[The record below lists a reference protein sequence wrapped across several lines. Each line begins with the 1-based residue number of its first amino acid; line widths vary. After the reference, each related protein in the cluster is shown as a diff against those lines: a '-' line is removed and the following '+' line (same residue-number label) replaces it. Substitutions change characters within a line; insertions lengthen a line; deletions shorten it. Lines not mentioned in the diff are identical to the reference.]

1 MKNIVRSLEDIVN
14 LAPILKAAFPYD
26 ISIAVCDTEKFLAYY
41 PGDSIDL
48 GIRAG
53 QVIQPEEPLYYA
65 LQHDEHSVANVPKE
79 YYGYEFVG
87 TVLPVHHED
96 GRVCGAVCIQVRRQ
110 TELREIADRIALSLN
125 QANARISQV
134 ADGSGL
140 LADYSQKLLVQSD
153 ATAHSVHKSSEV
165 LAVLRKVADQTNL
178 LGINAA
184 IEAAHAGERGR
195 GFDVVAKEIRRFSKE
210 TEQSAQRIRDTLGEI
225 QSAMQG
231 IGQAISQIASV
242 GQEQAASTQEI
253 SSFIEEI
260 RAMSEQLNGFA
271 RKL

>member
-1 MKNIVRSLEDIVN
+1 MKNIVRSLEELMN

-26 ISIAVCDTEKFLAYY
+26 ISIAICDTEKFLAYY

-53 QVIQPEEPLYYA
+53 QIIQADEPLYHA
-65 LQHDEHSVANVPKE
+65 LKQDEYSVANVPRE

-87 TVLPVHHED
+87 TVLPVHGED
-96 GRVCGAVCIQVRRQ
+96 EEVCGAVCIQVRRQ
-110 TELREIADRIALSLN
+110 MELREIADRMALSLN

-140 LADYSQKLLVQSD
+140 LADYSQKLLIQSD
-153 ATAHSVHKSSEV
+153 ATAYSVRKSSEV

-184 IEAAHAGERGR
+184 IEAAHAGEAGP
-195 GFDVVAKEIRRFSKE
+195 GLRRC
-210 TEQSAQRIRDTLGEI
+210 G
-225 QSAMQG
+225 
-231 IGQAISQIASV
+231 
-242 GQEQAASTQEI
+242 
-253 SSFIEEI
+253 
-260 RAMSEQLNGFA
+260 
-271 RKL
+271 